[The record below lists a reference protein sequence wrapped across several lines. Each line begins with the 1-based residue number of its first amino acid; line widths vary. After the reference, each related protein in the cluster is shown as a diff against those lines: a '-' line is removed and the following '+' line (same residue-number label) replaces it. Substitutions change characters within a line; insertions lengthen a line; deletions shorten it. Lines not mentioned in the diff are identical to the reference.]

1 MDVAYQLDCEW
12 SLLAQTEIARAL
24 RRWHEQQPQLRRFG
38 TPRQLLCFLHSAPA
52 EQTDGPLLALLALA
66 RYDQLA
72 RRTLLQVLLP
82 ALKTQAE
89 RMASSPSCLRE
100 EVWEVLLYFA
110 WETICGYPVE
120 RRRVCVATKL
130 VLDVLHNATRELH
143 RQPAGSD
150 ESDRSG
156 ELRWLLP
163 PEPTREDE
171 TPAREDQSREPVAP
185 PEPVPPETVV
195 LEGVAAGVLGRLD
208 AELILLTRVDG
219 IRLRLL
225 ARTVGASYHAL
236 RQRRQRAEKRL
247 REFLESDRDVS
258 KRPVS
263 TLVSYEGTVFL
274 PECQRTAT
282 ATAIDV
288 FAERAA

>member
-12 SLLAQTEIARAL
+12 ALLARNEIARAL
-24 RRWHEQQPQLRRFG
+24 RRWQQQQPQLRRFG
-38 TPRQLLCFLHSAPA
+38 SPRCLMCFLHSAPA
-52 EQTDGPLLALLALA
+52 EQTDGPLLALLELA
-66 RYDQLA
+66 RNDQLA

-82 ALKTQAE
+82 ALKAQAE
-89 RMASSPSCLRE
+89 RMTHPACMRD

-143 RQPAGSD
+143 RQPASSD
-150 ESDRSG
+150 KSDQSHQLG
-156 ELRWLLP
+156 WLLP
-163 PEPTREDE
+163 NEPIRNEETAAPEEHAT
-171 TPAREDQSREPVAP
+171 EPVAP
-185 PEPVPPETVV
+185 PESLPPEAVV
-195 LEGVAAGVLGRLD
+195 LEGVAAGVLGRRD

-225 ARTVGASYHAL
+225 ARTFGVSYHAL
-236 RQRRQRAEKRL
+236 RQRRQRAEQRL

-258 KRPVS
+258 IRPIS
-263 TLVSYEGTVFL
+263 TLVSHEGTIFR
-274 PECQRTAT
+274 PECPPA
-282 ATAIDV
+282 AAIDV
-288 FAERAA
+288 LAARAA

>member
-12 SLLAQTEIARAL
+12 SLLAPTEIARAL

-38 TPRQLLCFLHSAPA
+38 SPRHLLCFLHSAPA

-120 RRRVCVATKL
+120 RRSVCVATKL
-130 VLDVLHNATRELH
+130 VLDVLHDATRELH

-150 ESDRSG
+150 EAVEH
-156 ELRWLLP
+156 ELGWLLP
-163 PEPTREDE
+163 AEPTRDEENAAPEDHAKE
-171 TPAREDQSREPVAP
+171 PAAP
-185 PEPVPPETVV
+185 PESVTPETVV
-195 LEGVAAGVLGRLD
+195 LDGVAAGVLGRCD

-225 ARTVGASYHAL
+225 ARTIGVSYHAL

-258 KRPVS
+258 KRPLS

-274 PECQRTAT
+274 PECQRAAT